1 MGKRADR
8 QTGLHELMTLE
19 VGPPEDD
26 CPRCSERVNV
36 MMVEVRLVSPPCVD
50 SGVGCFRVKNR
61 PRTVLYSTVTS
72 LDEKAD

>member
-1 MGKRADR
+1 MGKRADG

-26 CPRCSERVNV
+26 CPRCSERLNV

-50 SGVGCFRVKNR
+50 SGVGCLEPKTA
-61 PRTVLYSTVTS
+61 PELSCTITS